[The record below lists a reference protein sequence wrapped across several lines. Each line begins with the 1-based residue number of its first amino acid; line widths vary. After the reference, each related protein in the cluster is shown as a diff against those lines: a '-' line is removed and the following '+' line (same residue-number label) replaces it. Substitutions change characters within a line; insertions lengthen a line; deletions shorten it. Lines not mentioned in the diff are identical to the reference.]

1 MRMKPH
7 ELRNAS
13 VFLFGKY
20 GWQTRL
26 AEKLGIDGSTV
37 RRWVSGTS
45 AIPNPVAAAIRSWV
59 KVKEIDLSLREIF

>member
-1 MRMKPH
+1 MKPD

-13 VFLFGKY
+13 VLLFGKY

-26 AEKLGIDGSTV
+26 ADKLGVDGSTV

-59 KVKEIDLSLREIF
+59 KVKEMNSSLREIF